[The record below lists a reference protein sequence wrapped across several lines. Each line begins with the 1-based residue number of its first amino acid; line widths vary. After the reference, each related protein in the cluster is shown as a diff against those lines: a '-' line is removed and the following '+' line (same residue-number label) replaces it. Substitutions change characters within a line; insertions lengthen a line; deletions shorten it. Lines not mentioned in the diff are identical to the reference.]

1 LKIGL
6 TQGIIDIDGIRY
18 DRTEHGWYSYLK
30 EHHISTIKN
39 DVSQD
44 FTKIASELDCLIVTG
59 GSNSLLRTDVETKL
73 IEQMIQF
80 DKTIIGICQGAFL
93 LTKLFGGSWIND
105 KLITTTN
112 RYRHMGNNHMVM
124 YKNEE
129 KTVNSYH
136 NLCIDKPP
144 KTATVLAVDI
154 DGYCESWITGKI
166 AAVVWHPE
174 RMEVPWVPEEIENL
188 LKRKI

>member
-1 LKIGL
+1 MKIGL

-59 GSNSLLRTDVETKL
+59 GSNSILRTEVETG
-73 IEQMIQF
+73 IITQMIQF
-80 DKTIIGICQGAFL
+80 DKPIIGICSGAFL
-93 LTKLFGGSWIND
+93 LTKLFGGSYIND
-105 KLITTTN
+105 RLITTTN
-112 RYRHMGNNHMVM
+112 RYRHMGNNHIVT

-129 KTVNSYH
+129 KIVNSYH
-136 NLCIDKPP
+136 NTCIDNPP
-144 KTATVLAVDI
+144 KTATILAVDI
-154 DGYCESWITGKI
+154 DGYCEAWIDGKI

>member
-1 LKIGL
+1 MKIGL
-6 TQGIIDIDGIRY
+6 TQGIIDIYGIRY

-30 EHHISTIKN
+30 DHNISTIKN

-44 FTKIASELDCLIVTG
+44 FAMVASELDCLIVTG
-59 GSNSLLRTDVETKL
+59 GNNSLLRTEVETK
-73 IEQMIQF
+73 IIDQMIQL
-80 DKTIIGICQGAFL
+80 DKIIIGICQGAFL
-93 LTKLFGGSWIND
+93 LTKLFGGSCIND
-105 KLITTTN
+105 KLITTSN
-112 RYRHMGNNHMVM
+112 SYRHMGNNHMVM

-136 NLCIDKPP
+136 NLCIDSPP

-154 DGYCESWITGKI
+154 DGYCESWINGKI
-166 AAVVWHPE
+166 AAVAWHPE